1 MAKSAMMLA
10 RAKTWWSFLASRN
23 CSLFT
28 PCRRLPHFS
37 IRNWKLPCFII
48 DNYISKPQVNLT
60 EKLGRNNKKL
70 IFHRHVPCFE
80 LVILRH
86 AQSLILPKHIRLLT
100 LVMFNKNPGFS
111 TIQSV
116 GDGDIPQFW
125 MTHLLLYLDVHSTNH
140 KRFNPYI
147 TPISTQDIPQDI
159 SHLTGGRYHINIDST
174 QSTSNVYIYIYTYM

>member
-1 MAKSAMMLA
+1 MNKRTMAKSAMMLV
-10 RAKTWWSFLASRN
+10 RAKPWWSFLASRN

-70 IFHRHVPCFE
+70 IFHRHFPCFE

-86 AQSLILPKHIRLLT
+86 AQSLILPKHIRLLA
-100 LVMFNKNPGFS
+100 LVMFHYL
-111 TIQSV
+111 V
-116 GDGDIPQFW
+116 GWGW
-125 MTHLLLYLDVHSTNH
+125 RHSPVLNDP
-140 KRFNPYI
+140 RAP
-147 TPISTQDIPQDI
+147 
-159 SHLTGGRYHINIDST
+159 GGRYHINIDST
-174 QSTSNVYIYIYTYM
+174 HSTSNIYIYVMSI